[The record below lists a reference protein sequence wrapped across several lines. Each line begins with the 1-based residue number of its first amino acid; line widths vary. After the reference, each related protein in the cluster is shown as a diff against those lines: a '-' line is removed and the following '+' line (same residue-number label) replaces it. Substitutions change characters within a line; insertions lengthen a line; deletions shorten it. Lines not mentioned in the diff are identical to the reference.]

1 MLGIYCILIKIITKG
16 FMKKIHRYLV
26 PIGNSN
32 LTVASS
38 ETMVSHPIES
48 VGNIETTMKVFN
60 KTNVIIL
67 NSDLNDRNKFLS
79 T

>member
-1 MLGIYCILIKIITKG
+1 
-16 FMKKIHRYLV
+16 MKKIRGYLA

-38 ETMVSHPIES
+38 EKMVIES

>member
-1 MLGIYCILIKIITKG
+1 
-16 FMKKIHRYLV
+16 MKKIRGYLA

-38 ETMVSHPIES
+38 EKMVIES

-60 KTNVIIL
+60 KTNVIVL
-67 NSDLNDRNKFLS
+67 NSDLND
-79 T
+79 